1 MKKIIIAILVGLTCI
16 SLVGCTEN
24 KENKKEEN
32 KKEDVTKNYK
42 VEDLKKLSTDVHEN
56 VEKKPFIDTTEIN
69 IDEEGALLSSAGL
82 KDKTN
87 VEFAT
92 RTEAL
97 IGSQAYSFILVK
109 VKPSADIEAMKQEMI
124 DNIDLAKWICARAD
138 KAYVTNYGSI
148 LMLVMGDDAISD
160 IDAVYE
166 NFKEASNNTLGKKL
180 EKTL

>member
-1 MKKIIIAILVGLTCI
+1 MKKIIIAILVGLTFI
-16 SLVGCTEN
+16 SLVGCTDN
-24 KENKKEEN
+24 KENN
-32 KKEDVTKNYK
+32 KPSDITKNYK

-56 VEKKPFIDTTEIN
+56 VEKKPFVDTTEIN
-69 IDEEGALLSSAGL
+69 IDEEGALLSSTGL

-97 IGSQAYSFILVK
+97 IGSQAYSFVLVK
-109 VKPSADIEAMKQEMI
+109 VNSSADIEVMKQEMI

-138 KAYVTNYGSI
+138 KAYVTNYGNI
-148 LMLVMGDDAISD
+148 LMLVMGDAEISD
-160 IDAVYE
+160 IDKVYE